1 MSEPIV
7 SSRAR
12 RVVVQEPVPDILA
25 EVASDFRRAL
35 RTAAAYGVSN
45 EQIVLDVGIG
55 FGKSIAQNLELLA
68 KLDKLKAEFSQFPF
82 LIGASRKSFI
92 GRVVGKDS
100 ASERLSASIATVAIA
115 VWNGANIVRAH
126 DVKET
131 VESLR
136 MVEAAR
142 KQL

>member
-1 MSEPIV
+1 MS
-7 SSRAR
+7 
-12 RVVVQEPVPDILA
+12 D
-25 EVASDFRRAL
+25 
-35 RTAAAYGVSN
+35 

-55 FGKSIAQNLELLA
+55 FGKSATQNLELLA

-82 LIGASRKSFI
+82 IIGASRKSFI
-92 GRVVGKDS
+92 GRVVGNDS
-100 ASERLSASIATVAIA
+100 ASERLSASIATAAIA